1 MSEAPP
7 VTARGLVKRYGEI
20 VAVDHVDLTV
30 EPGDVFG
37 YLGPNGAGK
46 TTSLRMMLG
55 LIRPTEGSV
64 RLFGRDPLEEGAKA
78 LDGVAGFV
86 EEPRFYPYLSGRKN
100 LRLLADYDD
109 GDSRSRIEEMLELVE
124 LRDRA
129 KDRVGGYSHGMRQR
143 LGIAAS
149 LLREPKLLLLDEPTT
164 GLDPAGMRDMRELV
178 RRLAGEGL
186 TVLLSSHLLGEVE
199 DLCNRVAII
208 RKGQIVY
215 EGALKQLLATARER
229 LPHAD
234 DRARAGEGALS
245 LASRHRRGRARRPA
259 ARVQGGRGCARRPH
273 DRARPGPHRGH
284 RARPCDREP
293 RRPVPR
299 AHRRRVERPRSR
311 GGRRMSAVAKVY
323 RWEIAKLL
331 AQKRTYL
338 GVGTAALVPVIFVV
352 VLVLQTGGP
361 NDVPLGRY
369 IRDTGLAVPFVV
381 LFFMSIWGFPLIT
394 ALVAGDIVAAES
406 QHGTLKTILTR
417 SRDRGEVFTGKVL
430 ATITY
435 TLTIIL
441 AMGLVGLVAGSIA
454 WGFHPLTSLSGT
466 KVSAGHGVGL
476 LAASLAI
483 YAFPLVGIAAFGL
496 MLSTITRNSAAAVV
510 GTLMWALL
518 MQLLGVLPGTESFR
532 AYLLGTQF
540 DAWHGFLRT
549 PADWSPVIRAVWVC
563 ALYIALPLAAAYTVF
578 LRRDVAGD

>member
-1 MSEAPP
+1 
-7 VTARGLVKRYGEI
+7 
-20 VAVDHVDLTV
+20 
-30 EPGDVFG
+30 
-37 YLGPNGAGK
+37 
-46 TTSLRMMLG
+46 
-55 LIRPTEGSV
+55 
-64 RLFGRDPLEEGAKA
+64 
-78 LDGVAGFV
+78 
-86 EEPRFYPYLSGRKN
+86 
-100 LRLLADYDD
+100 
-109 GDSRSRIEEMLELVE
+109 
-124 LRDRA
+124 
-129 KDRVGGYSHGMRQR
+129 
-143 LGIAAS
+143 
-149 LLREPKLLLLDEPTT
+149 
-164 GLDPAGMRDMRELV
+164 
-178 RRLAGEGL
+178 
-186 TVLLSSHLLGEVE
+186 
-199 DLCNRVAII
+199 
-208 RKGQIVY
+208 
-215 EGALKQLLATARER
+215 
-229 LPHAD
+229 
-234 DRARAGEGALS
+234 
-245 LASRHRRGRARRPA
+245 
-259 ARVQGGRGCARRPH
+259 
-273 DRARPGPHRGH
+273 
-284 RARPCDREP
+284 
-293 RRPVPR
+293 
-299 AHRRRVERPRSR
+299 
-311 GGRRMSAVAKVY
+311 MSAVAKVY

-338 GVGTAALVPVIFVV
+338 GIGTAALVPVIFVT

-430 ATITY
+430 AAITY

-476 LAASLAI
+476 LAASLGI

-549 PADWSPVIRAVWVC
+549 PADWSPVIRALWVC